1 MQNHRNLKVTGRA
14 VSLAKATYELTRA
27 FPSDGRFG
35 LTSQM
40 RRAAVSVGS
49 NIAEGCGR
57 GSDREFCRF
66 LHVALGSAT
75 ELEFQTE
82 LALELGFS
90 TTQGIAGTVAL
101 VDEVKRMLSR
111 LIVAVRA
118 RDKKQGRV

>member
-14 VSLAKATYELTRA
+14 VSLVKATYELTRA
-27 FPSDGRFG
+27 FPSDERFG